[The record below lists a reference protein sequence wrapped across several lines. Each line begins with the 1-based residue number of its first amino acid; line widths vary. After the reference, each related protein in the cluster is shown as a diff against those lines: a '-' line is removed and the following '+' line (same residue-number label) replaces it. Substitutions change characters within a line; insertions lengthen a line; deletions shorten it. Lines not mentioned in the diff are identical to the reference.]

1 MNNILNINP
10 NIASTLSTQAGQE
23 KEFQTALPK
32 ETAPIL
38 GGQSVTVTTAPTS
51 DLEKLVARLKNEND
65 DVKMALAQR
74 RLASVLEAYTARYG
88 ELSEQQTKALEE
100 IAANNDDIAKME
112 QELQALIQEKAAAD
126 GQSAVMQAKIEQ
138 LEKAIERAVE
148 EGKAHREAVAKLK
161 EQIAKDQDNED
172 LKAELAKEE
181 KALAASEA
189 ALSKSQTELATAQA
203 AAGALS
209 AKIESLAGAIEAK
222 QNGIQ
227 ALEDSNAALA
237 AKLDPQT
244 ITNLL
249 AAFSAQDV
257 PVEVERNVSAAEE
270 EKAEK
275 MAIANNP
282 ANVLREAMD
291 KMDEAILQTIDE
303 NRDQTV

>member
-1 MNNILNINP
+1 MNNIQNINQ
-10 NIASTLSTQAGQE
+10 NIASTFATQAGQTQDSPSAAA
-23 KEFQTALPK
+23 KKLASL
-32 ETAPIL
+32 L

-51 DLEKLVARLKNEND
+51 DLEKLVARLKNENEN
-65 DVKMALAQR
+65 VKTSLAQR
-74 RLASVLEAYTARYG
+74 RLASVLDAYTARYG
-88 ELSEQQTKALEE
+88 ALTEEQTKILEE
-100 IAANNDDIAKME
+100 IAANNADLATLTE
-112 QELQALIQEKAAAD
+112 ELKALLNDKTAANAQALL
-126 GQSAVMQAKIEQ
+126 MQAKIEQ
-138 LEKAIERAVE
+138 LEKAIEQAVKD
-148 EGKAHREAVAKLK
+148 GKAHRENIEKLK
-161 EQIAKDQDNED
+161 EQIAEDQDNED

-181 KALAASEA
+181 AALATSEA
-189 ALSKSQTELATAQA
+189 ALAQAQTDLASAQA

-209 AKIESLAGAIEAK
+209 AKIEALAGSIETKQSAIS
-222 QNGIQ
+222 

-257 PVEVERNVSAAEE
+257 SVDAERNVSAAEE
-270 EKAEK
+270 EKAEQK
-275 MAIANNP
+275 AIANDP

>member
-1 MNNILNINP
+1 MNNIQNINQ
-10 NIASTLSTQAGQE
+10 NIASTFATQAGQAQE
-23 KEFQTALPK
+23 SQTSAAKKL
-32 ETAPIL
+32 ASLL
-38 GGQSVTVTTAPTS
+38 GGKSVTVTTAPTS

-138 LEKAIERAVE
+138 LEKAIARAVE

-209 AKIESLAGAIEAK
+209 AKIESLAWSIKAK
-222 QNGIQ
+222 QGGIQ

-275 MAIANNP
+275 KAIANNP